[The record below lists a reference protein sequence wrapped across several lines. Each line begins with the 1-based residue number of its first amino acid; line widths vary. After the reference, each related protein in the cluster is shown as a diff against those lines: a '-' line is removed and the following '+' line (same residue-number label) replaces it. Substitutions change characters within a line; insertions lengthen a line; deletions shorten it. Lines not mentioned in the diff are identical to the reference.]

1 MRGIRARTSLVLL
14 ATALAAGMAAC
25 SDDPR
30 RPGASGSN
38 PSASADVSAGTGGES
53 ASPGAGSGTPGG
65 VPPAEGGTATGND
78 VQECADQEKL
88 VADSTRRFGEEVVKA
103 ATSEGGE
110 QAAVA
115 AVKTLFSEWA
125 AGMRSQ
131 AAKATSPE
139 LKSALT
145 EYAVGLEKVNSQ
157 INGVADL
164 DKLGDLNTAEIE
176 AATDKVL
183 RICG

>member
-1 MRGIRARTSLVLL
+1 M
-14 ATALAAGMAAC
+14 
-25 SDDPR
+25 
-30 RPGASGSN
+30 
-38 PSASADVSAGTGGES
+38 
-53 ASPGAGSGTPGG
+53 
-65 VPPAEGGTATGND
+65 
-78 VQECADQEKL
+78 
-88 VADSTRRFGEEVVKA
+88 
-103 ATSEGGE
+103 
-110 QAAVA
+110 
-115 AVKTLFSEWA
+115 KTLFGEWA
-125 AGMRSQ
+125 AGMRAQ
-131 AAKATSPE
+131 AAKATNPE